1 MIRGEFWCLHEGHP
15 APGRG
20 WAGAERCGWRGG
32 GRALVEGVEEEE
44 GRAQGPG
51 PCVGRAG
58 PVSEV
63 LLRNPAPH

>member
-1 MIRGEFWCLHEGHP
+1 MSFGACTRGTLLRGEG
-15 APGRG
+15 GQ
-20 WAGAERCGWRGG
+20 GAERCGWRGG